1 MEVVTIH
8 DWGKLHSKVLSLFLN
23 RMNDVAIPYFILR
36 NYEGLP
42 EINTSKDVDIII
54 QPGKYH
60 TAKKILLD
68 IFKQCGLSNY
78 YVMDFERAHCIFGI
92 NLSMNFS
99 IHIDLIE
106 GYANKGFEILSF
118 DYLYQNTIPYKNF
131 RVLSNALNAIMLIL
145 YKVIGC
151 KELKEKYRT
160 AIQSAF
166 QKNAKEMQQIL
177 TKVLGNHIGNDIFN
191 NISNNNYDRIV
202 KHSKQISRAAKFRV
216 IKQSPFKTFIG
227 IVFFLQEKA
236 MRMIICCHKF
246 QKSIAVEAP
255 DGTGKT
261 TFINKLTQEI
271 AHTFV
276 SDISKSHI
284 YHHRPNILP
293 NLGAVGEKTGVMK
306 QDKDFTIPHRAKPVG
321 FLSSFI
327 RMTYYW
333 LDYVIGMPFILRK
346 DAQFDNITIFDR
358 YIYDFLV
365 DPERTRIKL
374 PYWVRRIFTRMVKQP
389 KIVFVLQAPADVIYK
404 RKQELTIDEINHQL
418 EGFQKLSC
426 LGQRVHF
433 LDATKKPEEIA
444 KDAIKVILDTFTIK
458 INRNNV

>member
-68 IFKQCGLSNY
+68 TFKQCGLSNY

-92 NLSMNFS
+92 NLNLNFS

-131 RVLSNALNAIMLIL
+131 RVLSNALNSIMLIL

-166 QKNAKEMQQIL
+166 QKNEKEMQQIL
-177 TKVLGNHIGNDIFN
+177 IEVLGNHTGNDIFN

-202 KHSKQISRAAKFRV
+202 KHSKQISRAAKLRV
-216 IKQSPFKTFIG
+216 IKQFPFKTFIG

-261 TFINKLTQEI
+261 TFINKLIQEI

-365 DPERTRIKL
+365 DPYRTRIKL
-374 PYWVRRIFTRMVKQP
+374 PYWIRKVFTKLVKQP
-389 KIVFVLQAPADVIYK
+389 KIVFVLDADANTIYS
-404 RKQELTIDEINHQL
+404 RKQELCKEEINRQL
-418 EGFQKLSC
+418 MEFRKLKH
-426 LGQRVHF
+426 LGERVYI
-433 LDATKKPEEIA
+433 LDASQTPQQIA
-444 KDAIKVILDTFTIK
+444 NDAIRIVIDKFTHK
-458 INRNNV
+458 L